1 MWYPPI
7 IAQRC
12 YLRTEDSL
20 RATSILML
28 GLRPAPLTAHGVT
41 FLLFLHTY
49 MSLHF
54 GGRPWTLHAV
64 FARLEAGGIVTQ
76 IANRMVGSDYAMTN
90 APWSFL
96 SESINHMWC
105 RTAAVSCPRVRSS
118 RSQRVGR

>member
-28 GLRPAPLTAHGVT
+28 GLRPAPLTAHGFN

-76 IANRMVGSDYAMTN
+76 IANRMVGSDYAMRLGPSCLN
-90 APWSFL
+90 Q
-96 SESINHMWC
+96 SIIC
-105 RTAAVSCPRVRSS
+105 G
-118 RSQRVGR
+118 VGLLP

>member
-20 RATSILML
+20 RATWTSILML
-28 GLRPAPLTAHGVT
+28 GLRPAPLPRMV
-41 FLLFLHTY
+41 LLFLHTY

-76 IANRMVGSDYAMTN
+76 IANRMVGSDYAMRLGPSCLN
-90 APWSFL
+90 Q
-96 SESINHMWC
+96 SIIC
-105 RTAAVSCPRVRSS
+105 G
-118 RSQRVGR
+118 VGLLP